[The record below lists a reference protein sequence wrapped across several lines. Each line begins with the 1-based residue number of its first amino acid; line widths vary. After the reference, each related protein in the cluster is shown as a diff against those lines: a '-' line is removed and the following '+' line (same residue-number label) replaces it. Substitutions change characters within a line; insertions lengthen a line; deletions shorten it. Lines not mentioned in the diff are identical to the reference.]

1 MVYYLYK
8 TKEEH
13 YMFYKYTIKLVKEME
28 LNEEIK
34 IETPSKAVEIIEK
47 FFDMSNEP
55 QETLNMICFDTKGKV
70 IGVSNVSKGTQ
81 TTCIIDP
88 REILKRALLCN
99 AVGIMIFHNHPSGDP
114 TPSRQDR
121 QTTEKLKE
129 VCNIMNIVLIDHIII
144 GDEKYFS
151 IAEDRYRQKNLNRF

>member
-1 MVYYLYK
+1 
-8 TKEEH
+8 
-13 YMFYKYTIKLVKEME
+13 MFYKYTIKLVKEME

-34 IETPSKAVEIIEK
+34 IETPNKAVEIIER

-70 IGVSNVSKGTQ
+70 IGVSNVAKGTQ

-88 REILKRALLCN
+88 KEILKRALLCN
-99 AVGIMIFHNHPSGDP
+99 AVGFMIFHNHPSGDP
-114 TPSRQDR
+114 TPSRNDIQA
-121 QTTEKLKE
+121 TEKLKDACE
-129 VCNIMNIVLIDHIII
+129 IMGVVLVDHIIV

-151 IAEDRYRQKNLNRF
+151 MVENRYRQKNLSRF